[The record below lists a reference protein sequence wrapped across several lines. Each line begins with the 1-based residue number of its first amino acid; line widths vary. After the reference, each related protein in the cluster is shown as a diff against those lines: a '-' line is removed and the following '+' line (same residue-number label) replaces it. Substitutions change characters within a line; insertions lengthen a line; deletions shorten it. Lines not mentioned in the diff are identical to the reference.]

1 MLDEFQMRK
10 KVLEQKEQKQAA
22 KISLKNVIL
31 DSDNEY

>member
-1 MLDEFQMRK
+1 MRK
-10 KVLEQKEQKQAA
+10 KVLEQKEQEQAA